1 VAHPVVPPAR
11 PPIVD
16 RANAKGDSL
25 SKSLSDLYEEVKDC
39 QKCSLWKTRTQ
50 TVFGVGNENAEIL
63 LVGEAP
69 GYYEDKQGEPFVGA
83 AGKLLDELLASIGLN
98 REKVYI
104 TNILKSRPPGNRDPL
119 PEEIEACK
127 PYLIEQIKI
136 INPAV
141 IVSLG
146 AFASR
151 VLLEKNI
158 SMKQVHGRGFWVKEH
173 NVFPI
178 YHPAAALH
186 SPNTKETLEQD
197 FLALKDFLSEGTNK
211 ETKPPE
217 EPAQTSLF

>member
-1 VAHPVVPPAR
+1 M
-11 PPIVD
+11 
-16 RANAKGDSL
+16 
-25 SKSLSDLYEEVKDC
+25 SKSLSDLYEEVKNC

-50 TVFGVGNENAEIL
+50 TVFGVGNENAEIV

-69 GYYEDKQGEPFVGA
+69 GSYEDKQGEPFVGA
-83 AGKLLDELLASIGLN
+83 AGKLLDQLLASIGLS

-104 TNILKSRPPGNRDPL
+104 TNIVKSRPPGNRDPL

-127 PYLIEQIKI
+127 PYLVEQIKI

-158 SMKQVHGRGFWVKEH
+158 SMKQVHGRGFAVKEYH
-173 NVFPI
+173 VFPI

-186 SPNTKETLEQD
+186 SPNNKDTLKQD
-197 FLALKDFLSEGTNK
+197 FLALKDFLDKGNGKKS
-211 ETKPPE
+211 KPPE
-217 EPAQTSLF
+217 EPARPGGPAQTSLF